1 MPYIDV
7 RIFEGRLTPQT
18 QERLIAALTDA
29 VVDVFDESI
38 REQTWIVLNPVDP
51 ARWGI
56 GGRPC
61 GRDRAVAVEGRDG

>member
-7 RIFEGRLTPQT
+7 SIFEGRLTQQT

-61 GRDRAVAVEGRDG
+61 RTGRAAEAEERDG